1 MESKVG
7 FLRSLLIYTCLLI
20 AIGCFV
26 IGYCFS
32 ALRLMVISNLIILLS
47 NILYATKNYK
57 KNISFLMFQITFST
71 LLLSSIFFDFFSGS
85 GYGVIFQNEKVIIF
99 ILSMLFIALL
109 FLFLGY
115 LLGKRKVFFSRNEK
129 NRLSREQYYEKYRS
143 VRKISRILTYIFYG
157 PALIILLERVLFIQ
171 NNDYLDY
178 YLEYSSKLP
187 YIIIKLGGFYTAAF
201 FIFLATYPRKKEAR
215 LPMVLYIIY
224 SIVSLFFGQRNIFV
238 LNVCLI
244 IIYIIMRELDE
255 GKGNWFG
262 KKEKIVLLSSLPF
275 IPIVMIVIVYLRTKQ
290 NIDINIFN
298 LFGIIQEFF
307 TQQGGSVNII
317 GYTKMYENSFPLHK
331 FYLFGPIYDLLSHTS
346 FIQAIF
352 NLPVYTQ
359 QTIET
364 AVHGYSF
371 GQTLTYLVNSQIYF
385 NGGGLG
391 SSYIAEAWKDFGVL
405 GVIVI
410 NFIYGLILSKISSLF
425 GKNILPTTIGLFFL
439 RGILYAPRD
448 AALNFIASTFRLDNV
463 FIFCLICFLSK
474 IYLKKTDSLYLED

>member
-1 MESKVG
+1 MENKVG
-7 FLRSLLIYTCLLI
+7 FLHNLLIYTCLFI
-20 AIGCFV
+20 AISSF
-26 IGYCFS
+26 IISYCFS
-32 ALRLMVISNLIILLS
+32 ELGLMVISNLLILIS
-47 NILYATKNYK
+47 NILYATKDYK
-57 KNISFLMFQITFST
+57 KNICFLLFQITFFT
-71 LLLSSIFFDFFSGS
+71 LLLSSIFFNFFSGG
-85 GYGVIFQNEKVIIF
+85 GYGVVFQNEKTIIF
-99 ILSMLFIALL
+99 ILSILFISL
-109 FLFLGY
+109 FFIFLGY
-115 LLGKRKVFFSRNEK
+115 LLGKKKLFLSK
-129 NRLSREQYYEKYRS
+129 NKRMLLSREQYYEKYRS
-143 VRKISRILTYIFYG
+143 MRKISRVLTYIFYG

-171 NNDYLDY
+171 NNDYLEY

-215 LPMVLYIIY
+215 LPMVLYIVY

-255 GKGNWFG
+255 GKGKWFG
-262 KKEKIVLLSSLPF
+262 KKEKIVLLSSVPF
-275 IPIVMIVIVYLRTKQ
+275 ILIVMIMIVYMRTKQ
-290 NIDINIFN
+290 SVDINIFN
-298 LFGIIQEFF
+298 LFELIQEFF

-317 GYTKMYENSFPLHK
+317 GYTKIYENSFPQHK

-391 SSYIAEAWKDFGVL
+391 SSYVAEAWKDFGVL

-463 FIFCLICFLSK
+463 FIFFLIYFLSK
-474 IYLKKTDSLYLED
+474 IYLKKTNSLYLED